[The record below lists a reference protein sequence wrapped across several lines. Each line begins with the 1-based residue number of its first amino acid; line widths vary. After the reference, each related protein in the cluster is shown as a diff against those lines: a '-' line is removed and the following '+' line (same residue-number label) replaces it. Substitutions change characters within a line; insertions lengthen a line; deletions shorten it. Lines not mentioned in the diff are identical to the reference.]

1 MTANFRSTQAEI
13 KIQLNEMQSK
23 LEILMTRVDE
33 VEERV
38 SDIEDKLIAKKET
51 EEKEKNKRL

>member
-1 MTANFRSTQAEI
+1 M
-13 KIQLNEMQSK
+13 
-23 LEILMTRVDE
+23 RVNE

-38 SDIEDKLIAKKET
+38 RDIEDKLIAKKET